1 MAAITSDT
9 TDRVA
14 AIIGDTLNGWFQPHL
29 HFDPIVVR
37 QRYDDWYDED
47 YLEAW
52 IVWEGDYGKMDHSR
66 TIGLSLDIRPQLDTL
81 GIAPEIDLH
90 TMYVAKWEWDLN
102 KARIL
107 K

>member
-29 HFDPIVVR
+29 KFAPIVVR
-37 QRYDDWYDED
+37 QRHYDWYDED

-52 IVWEGDYGKMDHSR
+52 IVWEGDYAYMDHR
-66 TIGLSLDIRPQLDTL
+66 KTIGLPLDIMPQLNEL
-81 GIAPEIDLH
+81 GVDLLVH
-90 TMYVAKWEWDLN
+90 PHFIAKWEWELR
-102 KARIL
+102 KERIL

>member
-1 MAAITSDT
+1 MATITKDT

-14 AIIGDTLNGWFQPHL
+14 ALIGDTLNGWFQPHL

-37 QRYDDWYDED
+37 QSYDDWYGED

-52 IVWEGDYGKMDHSR
+52 IVWEGNHDYMDHSR
-66 TIGLSLDIRPQLDTL
+66 INGLPLDIEPELDKL
-81 GIAPEIDLH
+81 GVNLSIH
-90 TMYVAKWEWDLN
+90 QHYVAKWEWDLIHE
-102 KARIL
+102 KLL

>member
-1 MAAITSDT
+1 MATITSDT

-29 HFDPIVVR
+29 HFAPIVVR
-37 QRYDDWYDED
+37 QRHDDWYGED

-52 IVWEGDYGKMDHSR
+52 IVWEGDYAYMDHRR
-66 TIGLSLDIRPQLDTL
+66 TIGLNTTIEPQMDAL
-81 GIAPEIDLH
+81 GVDLLLH
-90 TMYVAKWEWDLN
+90 PHFIAKWEWELN
-102 KARIL
+102 KDRIL